1 MSVFYH
7 SGDPLLTTPTQSFSL
22 FQSAQNPQSN
32 QNLGDAYAQMCRQQM
47 MMEMQQKESVKDWLS
62 ELDSE
67 MKGLDDTTVEAL
79 NSDIEFSSLNSQL
92 QGMIQKELINVVKM
106 KINANSDA
114 VGLIRKQIDIMRS
127 VSQKVRSEEK
137 QSMNELNDYLKNY
150 SHLSFNEYKRLKDGD
165 MQEKQETVEIKRK
178 NKK

>member
-1 MSVFYH
+1 
-7 SGDPLLTTPTQSFSL
+7 
-22 FQSAQNPQSN
+22 
-32 QNLGDAYAQMCRQQM
+32 M